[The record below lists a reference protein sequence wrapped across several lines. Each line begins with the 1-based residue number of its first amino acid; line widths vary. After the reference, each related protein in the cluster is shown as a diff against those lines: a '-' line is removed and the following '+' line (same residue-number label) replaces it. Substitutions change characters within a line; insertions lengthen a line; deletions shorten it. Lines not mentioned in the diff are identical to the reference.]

1 MEAIIYEKQVSATFC
16 SKWYSHPFLKI
27 ILIAMCP
34 IKLFLLLLLNK
45 KVDTEI
51 GLQLIQNLY
60 SQHSKT
66 AFLLTN
72 TSFYDTQRD
81 QGSVLVA
88 LPYQKQTESDTV
100 SQI

>member
-1 MEAIIYEKQVSATFC
+1 M
-16 SKWYSHPFLKI
+16 
-27 ILIAMCP
+27 
-34 IKLFLLLLLNK
+34 
-45 KVDTEI
+45 
-51 GLQLIQNLY
+51 GLQLIQNLN
-60 SQHSKT
+60 SQQSKT

-100 SQI
+100 SQIWTIFPVKITLFDKSKKFSITKKIVQNWRTV